1 VELQVEMMMFTRY
14 SRHLKLNSLSY
25 RIRNASSSKNEESLQ
40 EKLYKNMK
48 TKVSLPSPP
57 AYASIEEERRAKIDI
72 LVAAF
77 RLFGKYGF
85 DEGVAGH
92 ISLRDPQHTNTFWV
106 NAFGIGFNDITSKE
120 IVRVDEDGN
129 VVEGDY
135 AINPAAFAI
144 HSHLHRARP
153 DVEAVAHTHSRY
165 GRAWSAMGR
174 LLDPINQDVLAFYQD
189 LALYSDYG
197 GVAVEMS
204 EGQRI
209 AEALGSKKAAILR
222 NHGLLTVGKTVDEA
236 AWWFIALERSC
247 EVQLLVEAASQ
258 GKREQI
264 QLIPEASCKQAAAI
278 LGSSFAG
285 WFQFQPLL
293 RHISKSIQKQ

>member
-1 VELQVEMMMFTRY
+1 M
-14 SRHLKLNSLSY
+14 
-25 RIRNASSSKNEESLQ
+25 Q
-40 EKLYKNMK
+40 EKLYKNMQ
-48 TKVSLPSPP
+48 TKIALPTPP
-57 AYASIEEERRAKIDI
+57 VYASIEEERRAKIDI
-72 LVAAF
+72 LVASF
-77 RLFGKYGF
+77 RLFGKYGY

-92 ISLRDPQHTNTFWV
+92 ISLRDPLHKHTFWV
-106 NAFGIGFNDITSKE
+106 NAFGIGFNEITRNE
-120 IVRVDEDGN
+120 IVRVDEAGN
-129 VVEGDY
+129 VVEGNH

-144 HSHLHRARP
+144 HSVVHKARP

-165 GRAWSAMGR
+165 GRAWSALGR

-197 GVAVEMS
+197 GVAVELS

-222 NHGLLTVGKTVDEA
+222 NHGLLTVGKSIDEA

-247 EVQLLVEAASQ
+247 EVQLLVDAASK
-258 GKREQI
+258 GRENI
-264 QLIPEASCKQAAAI
+264 QMIPEASCKQASAI
-278 LGSSFAG
+278 LGSSYAG

-293 RHISKSIQKQ
+293 RQISKSIKE